1 MTDRPAGGPVWY
13 RSLYWRI
20 AIGLVALFAALLVVQ
35 GLVFLWL
42 SGSIAT
48 NLMGSSPEELA
59 KQVAAETPAA
69 LQQNPALDVE
79 GFVRDRYG
87 RYYQPLIVVLD
98 DGRVARNHEPPDM
111 PGREQGF
118 RGLRPDGGRGGQAG
132 GPVERGDGGSIPRAT
147 QPPGVSGGAGET
159 PGADPERP
167 SRGFWPRGFRPAPGS
182 RQLPPMPGGQIASI
196 DVAGSRVGFV
206 AVAGRGPRTEFL
218 LRQFGPAL
226 AVIGIVLLLLGS
238 AVSSLA
244 IFRPARRRLRAL
256 ETVARAI
263 GEGNASAR
271 APEAGGDEVTT
282 LARAINQMAADLEAR
297 TSAMEASDRT
307 RRQLLA
313 DVSHELKTPLAAI
326 RGYVETLAMPEVKLD
341 TDTRRRYLDI
351 VGEETIKLEGIVGDL
366 LDLARLEGGGMT
378 LACDLVPVAA
388 LFQRVNDR
396 HERELLEKQI
406 NVETSIEADAR
417 EVWADPARLEQA
429 LQNLVANALR
439 YTPEGGQ
446 ITLVSRRSGEWV
458 RLIVRD
464 SGPGVADEHL
474 PRIFDRFYKTDASR
488 TDPYSKSG
496 SGLGLSIVK
505 AIVELH
511 GGSVSA
517 ANLDGG
523 GAEFAISLPPRAA

>member
-1 MTDRPAGGPVWY
+1 MPMTERPAGGPVWF

-20 AIGLVALFAALLVVQ
+20 AIGVVALFAALLVAQ
-35 GLVFLWL
+35 ALVFLWL
-42 SGSIAT
+42 SGSIAA

-59 KQVAAETPAA
+59 AQVATETASA
-69 LQQNPALDVE
+69 LQQNPSLDLE
-79 GFVRDRYG
+79 SFVRERYS
-87 RYYQPLIVVLD
+87 RYYQPLMVVLE
-98 DGRVARNHEPPDM
+98 DGRVARNHEPPAV
-111 PGREQGF
+111 PGRGP
-118 RGLRPDGGRGGQAG
+118 GLRGPRADGGRGGMADSADRGAG
-132 GPVERGDGGSIPRAT
+132 GPPAGGTRRPDAAAGEAPPPGAGGSRF
-147 QPPGVSGGAGET
+147 
-159 PGADPERP
+159 
-167 SRGFWPRGFRPAPGS
+167 SRGGRVPPGS
-182 RQLPPMPGGQIASI
+182 RPMAPLPGGQRASI
-196 DVAGSRVGFV
+196 EVAGSRVGFV

-226 AVIGIVLLLLGS
+226 AVIGTVLLLVGS

-271 APEAGGDEVTT
+271 APESGGDEVTA
-282 LARAINQMAADLEAR
+282 LARAINQMASDLEAR

-326 RGYVETLAMPEVKLD
+326 RGYVETLAMPEVELD
-341 TDTRRRYLDI
+341 ADIRRRYLDI

-378 LACDLVPVAA
+378 LTCESVPVAA

-396 HERELLEKQI
+396 HERGLLEKQI
-406 NVETSIEADAR
+406 NVETAIAPDAG
-417 EVWADPARLEQA
+417 EVWADPARIEQA
-429 LQNLVANALR
+429 LQNLVSNALR
-439 YTPEGGQ
+439 HVPEGGQ
-446 ITLVSRRSGEWV
+446 ITLASERAGGRV

-464 SGPGVADEHL
+464 SGPGIPEDHL

-488 TDPYSKSG
+488 SDPYSKSG

-511 GGSVSA
+511 GGSAAA
-517 ANLDGG
+517 ANLAGG
-523 GAEFAISLPPRAA
+523 GAEFAIALPPRPA

>member
-20 AIGLVALFAALLVVQ
+20 AIGLVALFAALLVLQ
-35 GLVFLWL
+35 ALVFLWL
-42 SGSIAT
+42 SGTIAA

-59 KQVAAETPAA
+59 KQVATETAA
-69 LQQNPALDVE
+69 GLQQNPALDLE
-79 GFVRDRYG
+79 SFVRERYG
-87 RYYQPLIVVLD
+87 RYYQPLIVVMD

-111 PGREQGF
+111 AGRGQGYRGPRPEGGRPGAEGAGG
-118 RGLRPDGGRGGQAG
+118 RGGDGTAARGGQAG
-132 GPVERGDGGSIPRAT
+132 GAGDRGG
-147 QPPGVSGGAGET
+147 
-159 PGADPERP
+159 
-167 SRGFWPRGFRPAPGS
+167 PAPGAGFDRAAPLTRFPPGS
-182 RQLPPMPGGQIASI
+182 RPMPPMPGGQRASI
-196 DVAGSRVGFV
+196 DVGGSRVGFV

-218 LRQFGPAL
+218 LRQFGPTL
-226 AVIGIVLLLLGS
+226 AVIGTVLLLLGS
-238 AVSSLA
+238 AVSSLV
-244 IFRPARRRLRAL
+244 IFAPARRRLRAL
-256 ETVARAI
+256 EKVARAI
-263 GEGNASAR
+263 GEGNASVR
-271 APEAGGDEVTT
+271 AAESGGDEVTE

-326 RGYVETLAMPEVKLD
+326 RGYVETLAMPEVKLQP
-341 TDTRRRYLDI
+341 DTRRRYLDI

-366 LDLARLEGGGMT
+366 LDLARLEGGGMK

-406 NVETSIEADAR
+406 NVETSIEADAC

-446 ITLVSRRSGEWV
+446 ITLVSRRAGEWV

-464 SGPGVADEHL
+464 SGPGVPDEHL

-488 TDPYSKSG
+488 TDPHSKSG

-511 GGSVSA
+511 GGSVAA

>member
-1 MTDRPAGGPVWY
+1 MTDGPAAGPVWY

-20 AIGLVALFAALLVVQ
+20 AIGLVALFATLLVVQ
-35 GLVFLWL
+35 ALIFLWL

-48 NLMGSSPEELA
+48 NIMGSSPEALA
-59 KQVAAETPAA
+59 AQVATETAAA
-69 LQQNPALDVE
+69 LQQNPSLDLE
-79 GFVRDRYG
+79 SFVRERYG
-87 RYYQPLIVVLD
+87 RYYQPLMVVLE

-111 PGREQGF
+111 PARGQ
-118 RGLRPDGGRGGQAG
+118 GLRGMRPEGVRGGMAGPVDRGAGGTQAAGEAPRPDAAGGTAPTPGAGAARPGRGG
-132 GPVERGDGGSIPRAT
+132 RM
-147 QPPGVSGGAGET
+147 
-159 PGADPERP
+159 P
-167 SRGFWPRGFRPAPGS
+167 SGS
-182 RQLPPMPGGQIASI
+182 RPMPPLPGGQRASI
-196 DVAGSRVGFV
+196 EVAGSRVGFV

-226 AVIGIVLLLLGS
+226 AVIGTVLLLLGS

-256 ETVARAI
+256 EQVARAI
-263 GEGNASAR
+263 GEGDASAR
-271 APEAGGDEVTT
+271 APEGGGDEVTA

-313 DVSHELKTPLAAI
+313 DVSHELKTPLAAV

-341 TDTRRRYLDI
+341 PDTRRRYLDI

-378 LACDLVPVAA
+378 LACDLVPVAV

-406 NVETSIEADAR
+406 NVETSIAEDAS

-439 YTPEGGQ
+439 YTPAGGQ

-464 SGPGVADEHL
+464 SGPGVPAEHL

-511 GGSVSA
+511 GGSVAA